1 MKLKSNLKQMSDE
14 EQCTAAVLLQNL
26 VHILTLRMQEM
37 RESKVS
43 RETAIANFV
52 KKMAGSD

>member
-1 MKLKSNLKQMSDE
+1 MSDE